1 MPSENRNWSY
11 LKPCK
16 NVTFCA
22 HLYQINSGIRDLKTN
37 LDNPNNVIIIPWIL
51 LLEGLSAVCLKHF
64 QVFPFCIQVVLELC
78 LRSSFFV
85 RSGLI
90 SSLLHSVWKSLKKFH
105 LPPYKF
111 CLLFR
116 ENVHIWI
123 FEAKNFKVPEL
134 LPSKF
139 KWDLFWGFANTA
151 FFVLLEY
158 YYPLYNFISSSA
170 SVFNSLWLH
179 LINRECLTLLF
190 CSNALI
196 LSSNSKRCK
205 VETLSLLFP
214 FSYFFFVFIWWNL
227 RCWLNLTF

>member
-1 MPSENRNWSY
+1 MSHLLRICIKLTLWNQRLEDNSWQSKQCYHNSMNTFAGRIICCLSETLPSFSI
-11 LKPCK
+11 
-16 NVTFCA
+16 
-22 HLYQINSGIRDLKTN
+22 LYSSCSWT
-37 LDNPNNVIIIPWIL
+37 
-51 LLEGLSAVCLKHF
+51 LS
-64 QVFPFCIQVVLELC
+64 
-78 LRSSFFV
+78 LRSSFFA

-90 SSLLHSVWKSLKKFH
+90 SSLLHSVWKWFKKSH

-227 RCWLNLTF
+227 CCWLNLTF

>member
-1 MPSENRNWSY
+1 MFFE
-11 LKPCK
+11 
-16 NVTFCA
+16 
-22 HLYQINSGIRDLKTN
+22 HLYQINSLESEPS
-37 LDNPNNVIIIPWIL
+37 LDNPNNVIIIPWIFL
-51 LLEGLSAVCLKHF
+51 SEGLSAVCLKHF

-158 YYPLYNFISSSA
+158 YYPLHNFISSSA

-190 CSNALI
+190 VVMPSSYHQIQNVAKSRHYHCYSPSHISFLCSYDEICAAAL
-196 LSSNSKRCK
+196 
-205 VETLSLLFP
+205 T
-214 FSYFFFVFIWWNL
+214 
-227 RCWLNLTF
+227 